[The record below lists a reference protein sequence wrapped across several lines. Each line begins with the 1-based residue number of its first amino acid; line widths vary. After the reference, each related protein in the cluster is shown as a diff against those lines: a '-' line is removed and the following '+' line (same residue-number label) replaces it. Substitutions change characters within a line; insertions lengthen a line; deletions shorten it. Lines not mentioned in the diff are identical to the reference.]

1 MTLLEYFGENPA
13 SFWFAIGAL
22 ALVIELVVLGM
33 STIVRFL
40 AGLGSLIT
48 ALLIY
53 LGVVP
58 GDWLTGFAVM
68 GVLSFMLGVLLWKP
82 LKQYQA
88 AEPPRSGHSSD
99 FVGYEFALSSLLD
112 RETQSTH
119 QFSGVSWR
127 VELALEEGDKSLASG
142 DRVRV
147 VALHP
152 GILVVTQA

>member
-1 MTLLEYFGENPA
+1 M
-13 SFWFAIGAL
+13 
-22 ALVIELVVLGM
+22 
-33 STIVRFL
+33 
-40 AGLGSLIT
+40 
-48 ALLIY
+48 
-53 LGVVP
+53 VP

-68 GVLSFMLGVLLWKP
+68 GVLSFILGVLLWKP

-88 AEPPRSGHSSD
+88 AEPPRSGQSSD

-127 VELALEEGDKSLASG
+127 VELAREEGDKSLASG

-152 GILVVTQA
+152 GILVVAQA